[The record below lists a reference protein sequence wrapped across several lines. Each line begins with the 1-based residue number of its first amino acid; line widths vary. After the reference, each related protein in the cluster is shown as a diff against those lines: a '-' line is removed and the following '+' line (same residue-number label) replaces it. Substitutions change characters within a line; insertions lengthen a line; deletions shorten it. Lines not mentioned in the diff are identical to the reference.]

1 MKNKI
6 LSKKYTMGP
15 NELKMA
21 EQFPNFNFNSLFNS
35 NNLFNS
41 NSNSNSSNS
50 RTRQT
55 LKNLKNPNYEG
66 PWSGIHPTFKERL
79 IQKYM
84 NKPINHINNNNN
96 YSQSIKDGIIKGI
109 KEFKKKNKSPKTKK
123 SSPKTK
129 KSPPKTKKSTK
140 KSTKKPLT
148 KSQIL
153 ERQLRVLRNMD
164 YK

>member
-1 MKNKI
+1 MKKRNV
-6 LSKKYTMGP
+6 SKQYTMGR

-35 NNLFNS
+35 SNSSNSLFNS
-41 NSNSNSSNS
+41 NSSNT

-66 PWSGIHPTFKERL
+66 PWSGIHPSIKQQL

-84 NKPINHINNNNN
+84 NKPINHILKNNI
-96 YSQSIKDGIIKGI
+96 YSPSIKNGISKGI
-109 KEFKKKNKSPKTKK
+109 TALKKNNKSPNTKK
-123 SSPKTK
+123 SPPKTKTK
-129 KSPPKTKKSTK
+129 KSPPKTK
-140 KSTKKPLT
+140 TKKPLT

-153 ERQLRVLRNMD
+153 ERRLQALRKK
-164 YK
+164 Y